1 MLREERIIPALVIAK
16 RTYVQHG
23 AAERS
28 YFKMCLLHVSAN
40 PGHPLGN
47 NIHILG
53 GTILLAMLTI
63 H

>member
-1 MLREERIIPALVIAK
+1 MLREGRIIAALVIAK
-16 RTYVQHG
+16 HTYVKHG
-23 AAERS
+23 AAKCS
-28 YFKMCLLHVSAN
+28 HFKICLLYVSAN
-40 PGHPLGN
+40 RGHPLGN